1 MTMEAHSGKCLARQ
15 GTRPTWSPR
24 RGEDRLNLSVCSP
37 EPLFVLGGSRL
48 FTKSAIGANAPLK
61 LFNGCEGHF
70 GIIFLE
76 GVSRILKEIRKQ

>member
-24 RGEDRLNLSVCSP
+24 RGEDRLNLSGRSP

-48 FTKSAIGANAPLK
+48 FTKSATGRMP
-61 LFNGCEGHF
+61 
-70 GIIFLE
+70 
-76 GVSRILKEIRKQ
+76 R

>member
-1 MTMEAHSGKCLARQ
+1 M
-15 GTRPTWSPR
+15 
-24 RGEDRLNLSVCSP
+24 
-37 EPLFVLGGSRL
+37 LGGSRL